1 LTILL
6 LSFVAYLSILLF
18 VGISARKAYQ
28 FAKMPLH
35 GRMELYPVP
44 KENGFEHGG
53 SFYEEVAWWSKPH
66 EVSCSGNKRNVKRNP
81 VY

>member
-1 LTILL
+1 MI

-18 VGISARKAYQ
+18 VGISAYKAYQ

-44 KENGFEHGG
+44 KEKGFEHGG
-53 SFYEEVAWWSKPH
+53 SFYEEESLCWKIFYVPYGSL
-66 EVSCSGNKRNVKRNP
+66 G
-81 VY
+81 